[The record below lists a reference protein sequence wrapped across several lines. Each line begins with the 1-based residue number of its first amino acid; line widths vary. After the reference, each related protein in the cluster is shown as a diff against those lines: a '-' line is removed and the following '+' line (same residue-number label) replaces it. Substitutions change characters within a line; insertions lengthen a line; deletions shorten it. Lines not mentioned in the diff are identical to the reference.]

1 MTIFSDLIFLFRY
14 FCSVHTVNLF
24 FYVIGLVD
32 YCFGTFLSES
42 HACIPHQHTPR
53 ISHHL
58 FSLSLF
64 LSLYFPLLSVSKPR
78 PYRHR
83 LKRIRHGSGAVK
95 KPIHVSTA
103 SAAKSSK
110 SRCRF
115 RRIRMKRSRRGGW
128 LRPVAMQAVEV
139 HRATR
144 HAAERDA
151 QRSSDSSTERLQ
163 SGQIS
168 RTSGVASLTSIFSVI
183 ISGDEEEEHVMK
195 DLKIR

>member
-1 MTIFSDLIFLFRY
+1 MTISSNLIFLFRY
-14 FCSVHTVNLF
+14 FCSVRTVNLF

-64 LSLYFPLLSVSKPR
+64 LSLYFPLLSASKPR
-78 PYRHR
+78 PYCHR

-95 KPIHVSTA
+95 KPIHVFTA

-110 SRCRF
+110 SHCRF

-128 LRPVAMQAVEV
+128 LRPMAVQAVEV
-139 HRATR
+139 HHATCL
-144 HAAERDA
+144 AAA
-151 QRSSDSSTERLQ
+151 TAVRSDC
-163 SGQIS
+163 
-168 RTSGVASLTSIFSVI
+168 SLDKFRGPPALPLLPPFSP
-183 ISGDEEEEHVMK
+183 SLSPEMRK
-195 DLKIR
+195 KIM